1 MVKEK
6 HQPLRAWCKFFYRIH
21 GLSRIRNYA
30 RLRTSMSSA
39 WLNSH
44 TPCPNRRAF
53 ESLPRANQFDTCLR
67 VVRRPAWSVS
77 QSAASAGEHVMTARP
92 AASNLPDTSISRS
105 RRSPQAGHQPSRM
118 PCGTANDAEQSGHC
132 TTVTRP
138 SDGVHNLSIRR
149 SILSSRS
156 ASSPADGEHT
166 TRGHD
171 LHTARYA
178 GRHPST
184 GSSIHFKFTQPANR
198 SIKRAASS
206 YTSNQCTL
214 TGRPTEPPRT
224 PPQRSPMCALRSASA
239 RSSGMVLARLAI
251 CRRMCLAQVL
261 QMVVCAGSPHCW
273 H

>member
-1 MVKEK
+1 MVQVLLQNTWT
-6 HQPLRAWCKFFYRIH
+6 QPDTQLCAMRWA
-21 GLSRIRNYA
+21 
-30 RLRTSMSSA
+30 MSSA

-53 ESLPRANQFDTCLR
+53 GRRPRANQFDTCLR
-67 VVRRPAWSVS
+67 VVRRPARSVS
-77 QSAASAGEHVMTARP
+77 QSAASAGEHVMTART
-92 AASNLPDTSISRS
+92 AASNLPDTSISRL
-105 RRSPQAGHQPSRM
+105 RRSPHSGHQPSRI

-138 SDGVHNLSIRR
+138 SDGVHNLSTRR

-166 TRGHD
+166 TRDHD

-184 GSSIHFKFTQPANR
+184 GSSIHLRFTQPANR

-214 TGRPTEPPRT
+214 TGRPGSPPRT
-224 PPQRSPMCALRSASA
+224 PPRSPMCALRSASA

-261 QMVVCAGSPHCW
+261 QRVVCAGSPHCW